1 MFCCVVDIAARWLKV
16 RFSFGYLLL
25 LPSSAVQTD
34 KLTPRLEDSFLYALS
49 SNNAWA
55 GYKAHQNPNF
65 FPKLASGQSP
75 QIRTLFPSPQP
86 PLPFLPPHPP
96 KLTHSPRCPVWL
108 GCSDSRC
115 PETTILGL
123 QPGDVFVHRNIANII
138 SPTDINTSAVIEY
151 AVAHLKVKHVVLCGH
166 TACGGAVAALGE
178 GRVGGVLDT
187 WLTPLK
193 AVKMAHAEE
202 LGAIK
207 DDAARAVRIAELNV
221 EAGVRVLMANGV
233 VQDAIRERG
242 LEVHG
247 CLFDIGCGK
256 IRDLGFGTRAKGR
269 GLGGAGEE
277 VVRGRH
283 AQLVFRGGN
292 ASMSVR

>member
-1 MFCCVVDIAARWLKV
+1 MA
-16 RFSFGYLLL
+16 
-25 LPSSAVQTD
+25 Q
-34 KLTPRLEDSFLYALS
+34 EDSFLYALS

-75 QIRTLFPSPQP
+75 QIL
-86 PLPFLPPHPP
+86 
-96 KLTHSPRCPVWL
+96 WL

-151 AVAHLKVKHVVLCGH
+151 AVVHLKVKHVVLCGH
-166 TACGGAVAALGE
+166 TACGGAVAALGD

-247 CLFDIGCGK
+247 CLFDIGCGR

-269 GLGGAGEE
+269 GSAGPGGGGEGE
-277 VVRGRH
+277 ACAVGV
-283 AQLVFRGGN
+283 
-292 ASMSVR
+292 

>member
-1 MFCCVVDIAARWLKV
+1 MAA
-16 RFSFGYLLL
+16 
-25 LPSSAVQTD
+25 Q
-34 KLTPRLEDSFLYALS
+34 EDSFLYALS

-75 QIRTLFPSPQP
+75 QIL
-86 PLPFLPPHPP
+86 
-96 KLTHSPRCPVWL
+96 WL

-123 QPGDVFVHRNIANII
+123 QPGDVFVHRNIANIV

-166 TACGGAVAALGE
+166 SACGGAAAALGD

-193 AVKMAHAEE
+193 AVRLANKEE
-202 LGAIK
+202 LDGIK
-207 DDAARAVRIAELNV
+207 DAGARAVRIAELNV
-221 EAGVRVLMANGV
+221 EAGVKVLMANVV
-233 VQDAIRERG
+233 VQEAVRERG

-247 CLFDIGCGK
+247 CLFDIGSGR
-256 IRDLGFGTRAKGR
+256 IRDLGFGTRAGKGVSV
-269 GLGGAGEE
+269 GGEE